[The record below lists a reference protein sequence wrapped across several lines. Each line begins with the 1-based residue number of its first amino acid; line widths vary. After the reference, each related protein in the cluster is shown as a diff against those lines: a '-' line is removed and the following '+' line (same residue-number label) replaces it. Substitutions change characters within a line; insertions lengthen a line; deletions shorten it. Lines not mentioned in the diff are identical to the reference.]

1 MNSGKETFTYF
12 HPIYIRFSD
21 LDAQG
26 HVNNAVYL
34 TYLESARLGYY
45 QTTGIW
51 DNRSGAKTGMVVAH
65 IDIDY
70 VAPIFLGQSIQVGL
84 RMARLGN
91 KSMTLAFQINACEG
105 AQVFAR
111 GKAILVVYDDAAEKS
126 TPIPEEWRNR
136 ITQFEKQK
144 GNDEIT

>member
-1 MNSGKETFTYF
+1 MMSGVETFSYC
-12 HPIYIRFSD
+12 HPIHIRYAD
-21 LDAQG
+21 LDPQG

-51 DNRSGAKTGMVVAH
+51 DRSSGMNTGMVVAH

-91 KSMTLAFQINACEG
+91 KSMTMVFQINACEG
-105 AQVFAR
+105 NRVFAR
-111 GKAILVVYDDAAEKS
+111 GKSILVVYDNTAEES
-126 TPIPEEWRNR
+126 VPIPEEWRIR
-136 ITQFEKQK
+136 ITRFEKQK
-144 GNDEIT
+144 GNHEIT

>member
-1 MNSGKETFTYF
+1 MNSGKEVFTYF
-12 HPIYIRFSD
+12 HPIHIRFSD

-51 DNRSGAKTGMVVAH
+51 DKHSGANTGMVVAH

-70 VAPIFLGQSIQVGL
+70 VAPIFLGHDIEVGL
-84 RMARLGN
+84 RMVRLGN
-91 KSMTLAFQINACEG
+91 KSMTLAFQISAREG
-105 AQVFAR
+105 TQVFAR
-111 GKAILVVYDDAAEKS
+111 GEAILVVFDDAAEKGV
-126 TPIPEEWRNR
+126 PISEEWRTR

>member
-1 MNSGKETFTYF
+1 MNSGIELFTYF

-70 VAPIFLGQSIQVGL
+70 VAPIFLGQSIEVGL
-84 RMARLGN
+84 RMVRLGN
-91 KSMTLAFQINACEG
+91 KSMTLAFQIRAREG
-105 AQVFAR
+105 TQIFAR
-111 GKAILVVYDDAAEKS
+111 GESVLVVFDDREERS
-126 TPIPEEWRNR
+126 MPIPAEWRNK